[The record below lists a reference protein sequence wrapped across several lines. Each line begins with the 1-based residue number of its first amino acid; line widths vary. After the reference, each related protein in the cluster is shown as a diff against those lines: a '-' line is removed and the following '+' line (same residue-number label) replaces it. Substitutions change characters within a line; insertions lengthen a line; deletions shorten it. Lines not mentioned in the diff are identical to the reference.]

1 MNLVPLQIKA
11 TSFIDT
17 VLDFVGDPK
26 KNSIYFALVLAL
38 GLKECS
44 VWGRRVG
51 REQEEGADVC
61 IMEDRADR

>member
-51 REQEEGADVC
+51 REIQV
-61 IMEDRADR
+61 